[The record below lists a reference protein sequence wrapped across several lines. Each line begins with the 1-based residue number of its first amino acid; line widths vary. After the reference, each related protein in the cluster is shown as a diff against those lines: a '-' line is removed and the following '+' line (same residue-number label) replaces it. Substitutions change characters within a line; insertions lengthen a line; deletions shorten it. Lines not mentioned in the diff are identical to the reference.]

1 MKRLCV
7 YCGSS
12 PGAYPKYMQ
21 VAQALG
27 RELAERGIE
36 LVYGGGSIGLMGGVA
51 NAVLDAGGTV
61 HGVIPRGLFDRE
73 VPHRT
78 LTHLYE
84 VGSMHERKALM
95 AELADGFL
103 TLPGGIGTLEEL
115 FESWSWIQLGIYKKP
130 CGLLNMDGYYD
141 HLLTFLDKTVQQG
154 FVRRAHHEMVLIDTE
169 PIRLLNRLIAYQP
182 PLVSRWM
189 GKDEI

>member
-1 MKRLCV
+1 MKRICV

-12 PGAYPKYMQ
+12 PGAYPKYMNI
-21 VAQALG
+21 AQALG
-27 RELAERGIE
+27 REIAHRGLE
-36 LVYGGGSIGLMGGVA
+36 LVYGGGSVGLMGGVA

-73 VPHRT
+73 VPHRA
-78 LTHLYE
+78 LSHLYE
-84 VGSMHERKALM
+84 VGSMHERKSLM
-95 AELADGFL
+95 ANLSDAFL

-130 CGLLNMDGYYD
+130 CGLLNMDGYYN
-141 HLLTFLDKTVQQG
+141 HLLQFLEHTSQQG
-154 FVRRAHHEMVLIDTE
+154 FVRRTYLDMVLVDTD
-169 PIRLLNRLIAYQP
+169 PLSLLDKIQAHQP

-189 GKDEI
+189 GEDEI